1 MDRAEDALDVA
12 RSPLDLVRH
21 PGRLRE
27 LPGEGLQ
34 GAQALVAAL
43 RPASAEAGLNQPISS
58 RRHLARVHRPLDDLK
73 RIRGRFGTT
82 INDVVLAASAGG
94 LRRFVLRRGGTPIPL
109 KTMVP
114 VSMRADQDAG
124 EFGNQISF
132 IFVELPCDL
141 ADAGERLMSIH
152 ADVDQ
157 RKRQGEPEVADRVL
171 KAFRYAP
178 HTVQKVLSR
187 LIASPRAFNL
197 VISNIP
203 GPREPLYMRGC
214 ELEEAYPVVPL
225 AEGHSVS
232 IGLTT
237 ICDQAFFGIYA
248 DRRSLPDADLLA
260 GCVDEAI
267 DELLAL
273 TPPPNGRS
281 SSHGNGGGRRAP
293 VGAGSQ

>member
-1 MDRAEDALDVA
+1 V
-12 RSPLDLVRH
+12 DLMRH

-27 LPGEGLQ
+27 LPGEGVQ
-34 GAQALVAAL
+34 GAQALLEAL
-43 RPASAEAGLNQPISS
+43 RPASGDVGLNQPISS

-73 RIRGRFGTT
+73 RIRTRFGTT
-82 INDVVLAASAGG
+82 INDVVLAVSAGG
-94 LRRFVLRRGGTPIPL
+94 LRRFVLRRGGTPLPL

-114 VSMRADQDAG
+114 VSMRADEGAG

-132 IFVELPCDL
+132 IFVELPCDQSEPL
-141 ADAGERLMSIH
+141 DRLMTIH
-152 ADVDQ
+152 EDVDQ

-178 HTVQKVLSR
+178 HTVQKVLSH
-187 LIASPRAFNL
+187 LIASPRTFNL

-203 GPREPLYMRGC
+203 GPRERLYMRGC

-225 AEGHSVS
+225 ADDHGVS

-237 ICDQAFFGIYA
+237 IRDQAFFGIYA
-248 DRRSLPDADLLA
+248 DRRSLPDADVLA
-260 GCVDEAI
+260 DCVDESI

-273 TPPPNGRS
+273 SPPPNGRS
-281 SSHGNGGGRRAP
+281 SRSGDPGRIAP
-293 VGAGSQ
+293 VGAGHS